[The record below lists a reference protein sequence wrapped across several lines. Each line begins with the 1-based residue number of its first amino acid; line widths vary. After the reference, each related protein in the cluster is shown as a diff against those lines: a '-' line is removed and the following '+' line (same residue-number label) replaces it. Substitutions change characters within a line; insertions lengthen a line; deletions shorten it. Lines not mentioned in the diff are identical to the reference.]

1 MRNTR
6 SSPARSRFATR
17 LVAGLGA
24 VALATTLAACASSD
38 ASESGTAADGSITVG
53 AVSNGAAT
61 ETSITVS
68 TVESIRA
75 KVPQAI
81 RDKGTLVVGLGLLPS
96 GSVPLGFTGSDQK
109 TLTGSEP
116 DIGRLIAA
124 VLGLEP
130 VLDNATWE
138 NLFVGIDSGK
148 TDVGLSNITDTE
160 KRKEKYDFASYRQD
174 NLGFE
179 VLKSSDWNFDGDYEN
194 LAGQTVAVGAG
205 TNQEKILLEWQ
216 TKLKAEGKTLDIK
229 YFPEANSTYL
239 ALSSGEISAY
249 FAPNPSIA
257 YHVTQTASSPS
268 ATRAAGTFSGA
279 GTTLQGL
286 IAATTKKG
294 NGLAEPLAD
303 AINYL
308 IDNGQYAQWLKAW
321 NLTNEAVPKSE
332 VNPPG
337 LPLDNA

>member
-1 MRNTR
+1 MRTTR
-6 SSPARSRFATR
+6 YTPARGRLTTR
-17 LVAGLGA
+17 LIAGLSA
-24 VALATTLAACASSD
+24 VALAATLAACSSSD
-38 ASESGTAADGSITVG
+38 AAENTAADGSVTVG

-61 ETSITVS
+61 ETAITVS

-75 KVPQAI
+75 KLPQEI
-81 RDKGTLVVGLGLLPS
+81 RDRGTLVIGLGLLPS

-124 VLGLEP
+124 VLGLKPE
-130 VLDNATWE
+130 VDNATWE

-148 TDVGLSNITDTE
+148 SDVGLSNITDTE

-179 VLKSSDWNFDGDYEN
+179 TKADSSWTFDGDYEN

-205 TNQEKILLEWQ
+205 TNQEKILLEWK
-216 TKLKAEGKTLDIK
+216 TKLESEGKTLDVE
-229 YFPEANSTYL
+229 YYPEANSTYL
-239 ALSSGEISAY
+239 ALASGKITAY
-249 FAPNPSIA
+249 FAPNPSIT
-257 YHVTQTASSPS
+257 YHVTQTEGTPN

-279 GTTLQGL
+279 GETLQGL
-286 IAATTKKG
+286 ICGTTKKDS
-294 NGLAEPLAD
+294 GLVEPLAD

-321 NLTNEAVPKSE
+321 NLGSEAVPKSE
-332 VNPPG
+332 INPPG
-337 LPLDNA
+337 LPLTNT